1 MDIHGD
7 EALYGQV
14 PYPVAFGPYPTLPY
28 PRGLGALWASALP
41 CRLWALPYPTLDME
55 TVHAHGD
62 SSGHPRGL
70 GALWAGRTPSRLCPL
85 THGDSLCP
93 WRQFI
98 AQSRGWSA
106 LWASA
111 LPCRLCPL
119 TMETV
124 SREEAHS
131 SMWFHTLSYA
141 IEFHRTFFNRDSFT
155 GIKYLVRQLKFILV
169 FSPFIHIP
177 STGILAFSLIFL
189 SLSSSFPSLL
199 SSSSTWHRIPSNQSP
214 FTGIYSCIRSTN
226 HLLPLLLSSHSN
238 FFHYNQL
245 SSSFHHLCLFCV
257 SSFPFLFLLLFLCS
271 TNQLLILNDDASRF
285 LFFSIEWW
293 RTLIHQ

>member
-1 MDIHGD
+1 
-7 EALYGQV
+7 
-14 PYPVAFGPYPTLPY
+14 
-28 PRGLGALWASALP
+28 
-41 CRLWALPYPTLDME
+41 
-55 TVHAHGD
+55 
-62 SSGHPRGL
+62 
-70 GALWAGRTPSRLCPL
+70 
-85 THGDSLCP
+85 
-93 WRQFI
+93 
-98 AQSRGWSA
+98 
-106 LWASA
+106 
-111 LPCRLCPL
+111 
-119 TMETV
+119 
-124 SREEAHS
+124 
-131 SMWFHTLSYA
+131 MWFHILLYA
-141 IEFHRTFFNRDSFT
+141 IEFHRTLFNRDSFT
-155 GIKYLVRQLKFILV
+155 GIKCLVRQFKFILV
-169 FSPFIHIP
+169 FSPFIHIPSTGILAFSLIFLSLSSSFPSLLSSSSTWHRIPSNQSLFTGIKCLVRQFNFILVFSPFIQIP

-238 FFHYNQL
+238 FFYYNQL

-271 TNQLLILNDDASRF
+271 TNQLLILNDDASCY

>member
-1 MDIHGD
+1 MQSNSIEH
-7 EALYGQV
+7 
-14 PYPVAFGPYPTLPY
+14 
-28 PRGLGALWASALP
+28 
-41 CRLWALPYPTLDME
+41 
-55 TVHAHGD
+55 
-62 SSGHPRGL
+62 SS
-70 GALWAGRTPSRLCPL
+70 
-85 THGDSLCP
+85 
-93 WRQFI
+93 I
-98 AQSRGWSA
+98 
-106 LWASA
+106 
-111 LPCRLCPL
+111 
-119 TMETV
+119 ETV
-124 SREEAHS
+124 SRESNVLSANS
-131 SMWFHTLSYA
+131 SSSSSFPLSF
-141 IEFHRTFFNRDSFT
+141 ISLPRECKHFPSSFFLSRLLSLLFSCSSTWHRIPSNQSLFT
-155 GIKYLVRQLKFILV
+155 GIKCLVRQFNFILV

-238 FFHYNQL
+238 FFYYNQL

-271 TNQLLILNDDASRF
+271 TNQLLILNDDASF
-285 LFFSIEWW
+285 SLFFFIEWW